1 MEVVVLTITFAQ
13 PQQEEQLQEAAV
25 GRCVGA
31 PVGSSEGMMVVGGD
45 DDGAS
50 VGASEGLLDGAS
62 VGAAVGRCVGAPY

>member
-1 MEVVVLTITFAQ
+1 MG
-13 PQQEEQLQEAAV
+13 AAV

-31 PVGSSEGMMVVGGD
+31 PVGSSEGMMAVGG

-62 VGAAVGRCVGAPY
+62 VSSSEGLRMYVLMIVEVLVGLEVVCHSYHY